1 MGRLHKTKSGKD
13 IGRPVEFTADVV
25 KKLEEAFS
33 IDATVEEACFYAD
46 ISRQTYYNNVKE
58 GTQLFDR
65 FKALRQRPVLK
76 ARQTVVQK
84 LGESYSNA
92 MDYLKR
98 KKKLEFGDSTDITS
112 GGEKLPQPLLK
123 INALLRNNS
132 PKESSQPNKE
142 D

>member
-13 IGRPVEFTADVV
+13 VGRPLEFTDVVV

-33 IDATVEEACFYAD
+33 IDASVEEACFYAD

-65 FKALRQRPVLK
+65 LTALRQRPVLK
-76 ARQTVVQK
+76 ARQAVVQK

-98 KKKLEFGDSTDITS
+98 KKKLEFGDSVDVNANLS
-112 GGEKLPQPLLK
+112 VYVPNSVAKRFK
-123 INALLRNNS
+123 IKGN
-132 PKESSQPNKE
+132 
-142 D
+142 

>member
-13 IGRPVEFTADVV
+13 VGRPLEFTDVVV

-33 IDATVEEACFYAD
+33 IDASVEEACFYAD

-58 GTQLFDR
+58 GTPLFDR
-65 FKALRQRPVLK
+65 ITALRQRPVLK
-76 ARQTVVQK
+76 ARQAVVQK

-98 KKKLEFGDSTDITS
+98 KKKLEFGDNIDVTS
-112 GGEKLPQPLLK
+112 DKPIVLQVSKEALDL
-123 INALLRNNS
+123 INAING
-132 PKESSQPNKE
+132 KTKDGSS
-142 D
+142 

>member
-13 IGRPVEFTADVV
+13 VGRPLEFTDVVV

-33 IDATVEEACFYAD
+33 IDASVEEACFYAD

-58 GTQLFDR
+58 GTPLFDR
-65 FKALRQRPVLK
+65 LTALRQRPVLK
-76 ARQTVVQK
+76 ARQAVVQK

-98 KKKLEFGDSTDITS
+98 KKKLEFGDNIDVTS
-112 GGEKLPQPLLK
+112 DKPIVLQVSKEALDL
-123 INALLRNNS
+123 INAING
-132 PKESSQPNKE
+132 KTKDGSSQ
-142 D
+142 